1 MNKDNFK
8 KLYLERLSVFGDWE
22 TDIIDK
28 GTIYGKINGAMI
40 SLISYP
46 FFIASEPFLKIGTIS
61 ILSPKDIGA
70 MKIIAIS
77 QRGKKSNFFDLFWV
91 SKNIQSLHESIE
103 IMKKSYLIKQGDTH
117 ILKSLVYFD
126 DAEDD
131 PDPVI
136 YFETNWKE
144 VKKFFIKE
152 VKMLM
157 GIR

>member
-1 MNKDNFK
+1 
-8 KLYLERLSVFGDWE
+8 
-22 TDIIDK
+22 
-28 GTIYGKINGAMI
+28 
-40 SLISYP
+40 
-46 FFIASEPFLKIGTIS
+46 
-61 ILSPKDIGA
+61 
-70 MKIIAIS
+70 
-77 QRGKKSNFFDLFWV
+77 
-91 SKNIQSLHESIE
+91 
-103 IMKKSYLIKQGDTH
+103 MKKSYLIKQGDTH
-117 ILKSLVYFD
+117 ILKSLAYFD